1 MSNKVKDIVIKSCTY
16 YFFNEINIKN
26 FDPNNTKIVEK
37 SYKINFTSSIGYV
50 TIKNLEYVKINGANP
65 LCPIFSKMNRYFEE
79 INGNKYLTLV
89 PTNESEENVKKYEEL
104 WNKIIHLIRSI
115 TENSDDYDGQ
125 YMKIKLSSD
134 DELLDRNSWHDN
146 SC

>member
-89 PTNESEENVKKYEEL
+89 STSESEENIK
-104 WNKIIHLIRSI
+104 KIIDLIRSI
-115 TENSDDYDGQ
+115 TENSDVYDEK
-125 YMKIKLSSD
+125 YMKIKLISD